1 MSWTIAD
8 AITHAR
14 QTIQDTREASYR
26 HTDDKLVGYFNSAI
40 ADARKLRPDIFLKD
54 SNASLWDVVP
64 LYTSANL
71 TDDTPFPLDPQY
83 FTAVVDHIAGTI
95 GMEDDEYA
103 VDGRAVGLLSRFSQK
118 LVGKGA

>member
-14 QTIQDTREASYR
+14 QTIQDTREAAYR
-26 HTDDKLVGYFNSAI
+26 HSDDKLVGYFNAAI
-40 ADARKLRPDIFLKD
+40 ADARKLRPDIFLQGTD
-54 SNASLWDVVP
+54 ASLWDAVP
-64 LYTSANL
+64 LYTAQDL
-71 TDDTPFPLDPQY
+71 TDLTPFPLDPQY

-103 VDGRAVGLLSRFSQK
+103 VDGRAAGLLTRFSQK